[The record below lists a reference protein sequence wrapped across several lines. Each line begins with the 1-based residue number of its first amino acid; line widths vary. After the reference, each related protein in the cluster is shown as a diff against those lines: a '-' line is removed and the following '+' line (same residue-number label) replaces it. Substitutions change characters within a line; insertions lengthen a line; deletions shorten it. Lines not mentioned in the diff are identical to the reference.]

1 MFETIIDGEPTGQTT
16 ETTDAVK
23 SVSIANLVSVREGI
37 RERFETV
44 ARLLNEARV
53 MASGSGLGFPRMELE
68 QHRLGRRELEGNDL
82 AALMMKT
89 VDAHGWNY
97 LMKES
102 GLLTFMDTAAR
113 SDWSEKVYELKTPE
127 LNAANIESTFA
138 SLYAA
143 RGDML
148 DRGVINVFRSLSWN
162 YKTNLPHKFGKK
174 IIVNRL
180 ASLWGPGNIYLSFNS
195 STCTA
200 LDDLDRVFHKL
211 AKLPEP
217 DHRDGW
223 SNRLTTAERHKNP
236 IADGQFFTVKWF
248 KKGSGHV
255 VFKNPE
261 SAEQLNRILARHYP
275 NALPPSV

>member
-1 MFETIIDGEPTGQTT
+1 MFETIIDGVPHDHESDTT
-16 ETTDAVK
+16 PPVK
-23 SVSIANLVSVREGI
+23 SVSIANLISVRDGI

-44 ARLLNEARV
+44 ARLLNEARE
-53 MASGSGLGFPRMELE
+53 MAKGSGLGFPRIEMDHH
-68 QHRLGRRELEGNDL
+68 QHGKHEMSGPTL
-82 AALMMKT
+82 AASLMKQ
-89 VDAHGWNY
+89 VDATGWDY

-113 SDWSEKVYELKTPE
+113 RDWSEKVYALNVPE
-127 LNAANIESTFA
+127 LTEANIGNTFA
-138 SLYAA
+138 SLHGL

-148 DRGVINVFRSLSWN
+148 DRGVINVFRSLSWD

-180 ASLWGPGNIYLSFNS
+180 ASLWGTGNRYLSFIGD
-195 STCTA
+195 TCSA
-200 LDDLDRVFHKL
+200 LDDLDRVFYKL
-211 AKLPEP
+211 ASLPEP

-223 SNRLTTAERHKNP
+223 NCRLNAAQREKNP
-236 IADGQFFTVKWF
+236 IADGRFFTVKWF

-255 VFKNPE
+255 VFKNP
-261 SAEQLNRILARHYP
+261 ADADKLNSILARHFP